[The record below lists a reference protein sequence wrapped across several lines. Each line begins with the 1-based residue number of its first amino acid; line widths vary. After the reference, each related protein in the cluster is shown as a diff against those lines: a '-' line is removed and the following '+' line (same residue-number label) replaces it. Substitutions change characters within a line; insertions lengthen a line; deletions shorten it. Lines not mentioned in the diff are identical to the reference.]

1 MMKMP
6 VVSRRKHPAQK
17 TTQRGVAMLEVL
29 IAFFVLSI
37 GLMGLAGMQLK
48 ALQFNQGS
56 YQRSQATL
64 AAYNMLDRMR
74 LNATA
79 TTAGQYNMGFTS
91 TGPGN
96 GTVPN
101 SDVTSWLT
109 TVSGNLPNGQGSITC
124 DVNKI
129 CTVSI
134 RWSDKFAAAGTWEQ
148 VAISSQI

>member
-6 VVSRRKHPAQK
+6 VVSRRNYQPAQGAA
-17 TTQRGVAMLEVL
+17 QRGVAMLEVL

-56 YQRSQATL
+56 YQRSQATA
-64 AAYNMLDRMR
+64 AAYDMMDRMR
-74 LNATA
+74 TNGGA
-79 TTAGQYNMGFTS
+79 YNVAWTNG
-91 TGPGN
+91 GPGN
-96 GTVPN
+96 GNVIDADLTG
-101 SDVTSWLT
+101 WLV
-109 TVSGNLPNGQGSITC
+109 TVSGNLPNGQGQILC

-129 CTVSI
+129 CTVSV
-134 RWSDKFAAAGTWEQ
+134 RWLDKFAAAAGTWEQ

>member
-1 MMKMP
+1 MK
-6 VVSRRKHPAQK
+6 KQ
-17 TTQRGVAMLEVL
+17 QRGVAMLEVL

-64 AAYNMLDRMR
+64 AAYNMMDRMR
-74 LNATA
+74 LNTAA
-79 TTAGQYNMGFTS
+79 TTGGQYNIAWTG

-96 GTVPN
+96 GSVPQ
-101 SDVTSWLT
+101 SDLTSWLT
-109 TVSGNLPNGQGSITC
+109 TVSGNLPNGQGSIAC
-124 DVNKI
+124 DVNRI

-134 RWSDKFAAAGTWEQ
+134 RWSDKFAAVGTWE
-148 VAISSQI
+148 VVSLSSQI